1 MSSKRKYAS
10 SSGPAKGMRK
20 KARKGDYAYSAG
32 YTSRPSRRSA
42 VPRQARGELKGMDTL
57 LTLAPIPATLGT
69 NAGVAVVNLI
79 QPGAGSFNRIGRRVT
94 HKSLRIRCQYNAVV
108 TLAATPNVSFGFV
121 RMVVVFD
128 KQPSSGAIPAFSDI
142 FSVTEQGGG
151 ESPTLLSPIRYDN
164 TDRFRVLK
172 DSVIE
177 FNPGMIPP
185 GATTGGTV
193 QLVKTVDEYIKL
205 GGRESVY
212 SGQTI
217 PQTIADISSGAIY
230 VIFRAT
236 DAASPFF
243 VNVSANSFARL
254 RYSD

>member
-57 LTLAPIPATLGT
+57 LTLAPIPATFNT

-79 QPGAGSFNRIGRRVT
+79 QPGSGSFNRIGRRVT
-94 HKSLRIRCQYNAVV
+94 HKSLRIRVQYNAVFTV
-108 TLAATPNVSFGFV
+108 AATPNLALGFV
-121 RMVVVFD
+121 RCIVVFD
-128 KQPSSGAIPAFSDI
+128 KQPSSGSIPNFNDMFSI
-142 FSVTEQGGG
+142 TEQGGG
-151 ESPTLLSPIRYDN
+151 ESATLLSSLRYDN
-164 TDRFRVLK
+164 TDRFRVLSDK
-172 DSVIE
+172 LEE
-177 FNPGMIPP
+177 FNPGLIPS
-185 GATTGGTV
+185 GATTGNTV
-193 QLVKTVDEYIKL
+193 TLQKTYDEYIKL

-217 PQTIADISSGAIY
+217 PQTIADISSGALY

-236 DAASPFF
+236 SASSPFF
-243 VNVSANSFARL
+243 VNVDANSFARL